1 VTPANQLDPGNLNS
15 QLGDRL
21 LVIYDGYCG
30 LCNAS
35 IQWLIRHDRNDRLRF
50 IPSHNHSVANLLAAH
65 PQPAEP
71 SGAPGS
77 VLVVRQP
84 FSTHPEVFVRSRAAL
99 SALRVLPAP
108 WPAVSVLLSLVPAF
122 LADPIYRLIARWRY
136 RIWGRLDV
144 CPIPTSD
151 QQRHFFSIT
160 EVPPKSC

>member
-1 VTPANQLDPGNLNS
+1 MTSLTQPAPTQLSS

-50 IPSHNHSVANLLAAH
+50 IPSHAPAIATLLATH
-65 PQPAEP
+65 PQPADP

-77 VLVVRQP
+77 VLVVRTP
-84 FSTHPEVFVRSRAAL
+84 FSTHPQVYIRSRAVLA
-99 SALRVLPAP
+99 ALRVLPAP
-108 WPAVSVLLSLVPAF
+108 WPAISAILGLIPAF

-144 CPIPTSD
+144 CPIPTPY
-151 QQRHFFSIT
+151 QQRHFLSDT
-160 EVPPKSC
+160 ELPPKSC